1 MIFMNVRKNQVLAG
15 VKSNLLETGMD
26 NLIEKIK
33 QWAHDRNLIDGG
45 CPKSQMLKCV
55 SEVGELADNVNKQ
68 NDIRD
73 DIGDVLVT
81 LIILA
86 AQHDLSLET
95 CLQVAYDDIKDR
107 KGVLL
112 DGVFIKDTDPR
123 FDGAMAVIAARGI
136 RLQDNQK

>member
-1 MIFMNVRKNQVLAG
+1 MYESISKVL
-15 VKSNLLETGMD
+15 
-26 NLIEKIK
+26 I
-33 QWAHDRNLIDGG
+33 WANDRNLIDGG

-86 AQHDLSLET
+86 AQHDLGLEQ
-95 CLQVAYDDIKDR
+95 CLEVAYNDIKDR
-107 KGVLL
+107 KGVML
-112 DGVFIKDTDPR
+112 DGVFIKEFDPAYE
-123 FDGAMAVIAARGI
+123 GALAVLGARRI
-136 RLQDNQK
+136 QR

>member
-1 MIFMNVRKNQVLAG
+1 MIELISRVL
-15 VKSNLLETGMD
+15 V
-26 NLIEKIK
+26 
-33 QWAHDRNLIDGG
+33 WANNRNLIHGG

-86 AQHDLSLET
+86 AQHDLELGE

-107 KGVLL
+107 KGVML
-112 DGVFIKDTDPR
+112 DGVFIKDTDPC
-123 FDGAMAVIAARGI
+123 FDGAMAVIAARRVHI
-136 RLQDNQK
+136 PQMMQDQAL

>member
-1 MIFMNVRKNQVLAG
+1 MYELISKVL
-15 VKSNLLETGMD
+15 T
-26 NLIEKIK
+26 
-33 QWAHDRNLIDGG
+33 WANDRNLIDGG

-81 LIILA
+81 LIILS
-86 AQHDLSLET
+86 AQHDLDLLQ

-107 KGVLL
+107 KGVML
-112 DGVFIKDTDPR
+112 DGVFIKDTDPAYT
-123 FDGAMAVIAARGI
+123 GALVVLGAR
-136 RLQDNQK
+136 RVQQR

>member
-1 MIFMNVRKNQVLAG
+1 MN
-15 VKSNLLETGMD
+15 E
-26 NLIEKIK
+26 LINNVIK
-33 QWAHDRNLIDGG
+33 WANDRNLIDGG

-86 AQHDLSLET
+86 EQHGLSLEQ
-95 CLQVAYDDIKDR
+95 CLSVAYNDIKDR
-107 KGVLL
+107 KGIML
-112 DGVFIKDTDPR
+112 DGVFIKADDEAYE
-123 FDGAMAVIAARGI
+123 GACAVLSARRVHMDCI
-136 RLQDNQK
+136 PNILKEQA